1 MTALLLPA
9 LGRAKSS
16 AHKAVCI
23 SNQRQIGIARQLYAN
38 DGVLATHLVSVSG
51 IRGRGGYPLYA
62 WYSGRDKNLFEYPA
76 EKRIPRL
83 VAMGKVPHPMWG
95 WGYRQ
100 NLNGI
105 GSAWG
110 ISGWDDGD
118 PGIRDSDVVSPS
130 RMIAQADGSSFG
142 MYLGGKP
149 DGGPSFGGV
158 ARGSHVFGGLDVE
171 PWRHALRVARRHS
184 G

>member
-1 MTALLLPA
+1 
-9 LGRAKSS
+9 
-16 AHKAVCI
+16 
-23 SNQRQIGIARQLYAN
+23 
-38 DGVLATHLVSVSG
+38 
-51 IRGRGGYPLYA
+51 
-62 WYSGRDKNLFEYPA
+62 
-76 EKRIPRL
+76 
-83 VAMGKVPHPMWG
+83 MGKVPHPTWG

-149 DGGPSFGGV
+149 DGGGPSFGGRSLV
-158 ARGSHVFGGLDVE
+158 ELHAGLTFSGAWMLSLGGML
-171 PWRHALRVARRHS
+171 
-184 G
+184 